1 MTSVTVTTG
10 QWPAR
15 EFRIGGHG
23 RVIINYVP
31 TLHLIVYH
39 LSIVPVAHISDDK
52 FSRQRA
58 HTNYLLRLRGLT
70 RHVQIYIIYT
80 KKKKFKKTIYPLS
93 SPPPIAYA
101 IDYFTTSAKYNGGT
115 RRFLLMTLLF
125 FFFFF
130 AYPIFPL
137 KLL

>member
-31 TLHLIVYH
+31 TLHLNVYH

-93 SPPPIAYA
+93 SPLLLRTPL
-101 IDYFTTSAKYNGGT
+101 TTLQPVPNITAAHVDFY
-115 RRFLLMTLLF
+115 
-125 FFFFF
+125 
-130 AYPIFPL
+130 
-137 KLL
+137 